1 MNSNFKEY
9 KKKHF
14 LMIAVFALLA
24 IISLPTALKSNG
36 KHFSEGAIAI
46 FHDSKDTYR
55 TYIYKEDTGQ
65 ANMGFSYINAIGH
78 GKSYK
83 IFSSGSFDF
92 TDGAF
97 KAAKEFGAYDYV
109 TIPGNDKKYSIE
121 EFQSMFIMNGLE

>member
-1 MNSNFKEY
+1 MKDFNYY

-14 LMIAVFALLA
+14 LMIGVLVILA

-65 ANMGFSYINAIGH
+65 ANMGFSYINAIDD

-109 TIPGNDKKYSIE
+109 TIPDSDKKYSIE
-121 EFQSMFIMNGLE
+121 EFQSMFIMN

>member
-1 MNSNFKEY
+1 MKDFNYY

-14 LMIAVFALLA
+14 LMIAVFALLV

-46 FHDSKDTYR
+46 FHDNKDTYR

-65 ANMGFSYINAIGH
+65 ANMGFRYINAVGH

-83 IFSSGSFDF
+83 ILSKGYFDF

-97 KAAKEFGAYDYV
+97 KVAKEHGAYSYV

-121 EFQSMFIMNGLE
+121 EFQSMFIMN